1 MSLFNTLSTG
11 ASGLSVSTS
20 SMAVIGDNIANINT
34 IGFKGNT
41 ASFADLMPA
50 NVGGLGGSSQIGVGA
65 RLNGVSTSYAQ
76 GSLQGSSSVLDM
88 AVSGG
93 GFFTVSSGESDY
105 YTRDGSF
112 FMDNEGFLVNGSG
125 LRLQGYGATGG
136 DLTSMVGDLQI
147 DTTPVPGE
155 ATSQISLDAVLSA
168 EAEYTDED
176 GLITTPLADLN
187 VAGGGVSIE
196 DAAAAADYSTSVTVY
211 DSLGVPHDVTILME
225 RTGENTWSY
234 QAVVDAG
241 ELAGGAE
248 GEGFVISAGDMTYDT
263 DGVLQSATQTDTATA
278 WNFEGASDMQ
288 LDLLFGR
295 DASGNETEGGGLSM
309 SGSESTVTSITQ
321 DGHTT
326 GELTGISVDD
336 EGVITGVYSNGESE
350 VLGQVAL
357 ATFASDAGL
366 TRAGGNLYRATAD
379 SGQAAIGEPGSGGR
393 GALTAYAL
401 EKSNVDLER
410 EFVSMIEAQRTYQAN
425 ARVITTANETLQE
438 LVNLV

>member
-34 IGFKGNT
+34 IGFKSSR
-41 ASFADLMPA
+41 ASFADLLPA
-50 NVGGLGGSSQIGVGA
+50 DVGGLGGTSQVGVGA
-65 RLNGVSTSYAQ
+65 RMAGVSTSYAQ
-76 GSLQGSSSVLDM
+76 GSLQGSSSALDM
-88 AVSGG
+88 AISGG
-93 GFFTVSSGESDY
+93 GFFMVSSGEADY

-112 FMDNEGFLVNGSG
+112 YMDTEGYLVNSTG
-125 LRLQGYGATGG
+125 LRLQGYGATDG
-136 DLTSMVGDLQI
+136 DLTSIVGDMQL

-155 ATSQISLDAVLSA
+155 PTSEVTLDAVLSA

-176 GLITTPLADLN
+176 GAIVTPLADLN

-196 DAAAAADYSTSVTVY
+196 DAAAAADYSTSVTIY

-225 RTGENTWSY
+225 RTGENDWSY

-241 ELAGGAE
+241 ELPGGVE
-248 GEGFVISAGDMTYDT
+248 GEAFVISSGDMAFDT
-263 DGVLQSATQTDTATA
+263 DGVLQSMTQTDTATA
-278 WNFEGASDMQ
+278 WNFEGAGDMQ
-288 LDLLFGR
+288 IDLLFGA
-295 DASGNETEGGGLSM
+295 DAGGNETEGGMTM
-309 SGSESTVTSITQ
+309 SGSESSVTAITQ

-326 GELTGISVDD
+326 GELTGITVDD
-336 EGVITGVYSNGESE
+336 EGIITGVYSNGESE
-350 VLGQVAL
+350 VLGQVAM

-366 TRAGGNLYRATAD
+366 TRGGGNLYRATAD
-379 SGQAAIGEPGSGGR
+379 SGQAAVGAPGSGGR
-393 GALTAYAL
+393 GAITAYAL
-401 EKSNVDLER
+401 EKSNVDLEA

-425 ARVITTANETLQE
+425 ARVVTTANETLQE